1 MATLQSVPGALS
13 PTFTESTSWMPGIVL
28 GAAAD
33 AVNIVNIMKKA
44 GLSRQGI
51 DHLTLPV
58 RSFSGREKVLEQQ
71 FSNFWSQ
78 GPFIL
83 LKLLRIQRAFTYDA
97 CVYHIRN

>member
-28 GAAAD
+28 GVAAD

-58 RSFSGREKVLEQQ
+58 RSFSGREKGLEQQ
-71 FSNFWSQ
+71 FS
-78 GPFIL
+78 
-83 LKLLRIQRAFTYDA
+83 KLLVSGPIHTLKTIKDSKSFYL
-97 CVYHIRN
+97 